1 MNLAMK
7 KIEAVIP
14 EDKLEPVFSALTQL
28 DIGGFTYFTA
38 KGRGKRPREMVSSGR
53 SGRFL
58 SAYNVNVNVY
68 VVVHDNMVDK
78 VVDAIT
84 SHASTGM
91 SGEGKIF
98 IYNVDDAIDVGTK
111 KRGESSL

>member
-1 MNLAMK
+1 MK

-14 EDKLEPVFSALTQL
+14 EDKLEPVFNALTQL

-38 KGRGKRPREMVSSGR
+38 KGRGKRPREMVPSGR
-53 SGRFL
+53 GGRFL
-58 SAYNVNVNVY
+58 SAYNVNVNLY
-68 VVVHDNMVDK
+68 VVVKDNMVEK
-78 VVDAIT
+78 VIDAVT

-91 SGEGKIF
+91 QGEGKIF
-98 IYNVDDAIDVGTK
+98 IYNIDDAVDVGTK

>member
-53 SGRFL
+53 SGRFQ
-58 SAYNVNVNVY
+58 SAYNVN
-68 VVVHDNMVDK
+68 
-78 VVDAIT
+78 IT
-84 SHASTGM
+84 SMWWYT
-91 SGEGKIF
+91 ITWW
-98 IYNVDDAIDVGTK
+98 TK
-111 KRGESSL
+111 LWMP

>member
-1 MNLAMK
+1 MK

-14 EDKLEPVFSALTQL
+14 EDKLEPVFSALLQL

-53 SGRFL
+53 GGRFL
-58 SAYNVNVNVY
+58 SAYNVNVSIF
-68 VVVHDNMVDK
+68 VVVKDNMVDK
-78 VVDAIT
+78 VIDAIT
-84 SHASTGM
+84 AHASTGM
-91 SGEGKIF
+91 QGEGKIF
-98 IYNVDDAIDVGTK
+98 IYNVDDAVDVGTK

>member
-14 EDKLEPVFSALTQL
+14 EDKLESVFSALTQL

-58 SAYNVNVNVY
+58 SAYNVNVNIY
-68 VVVHDNMVDK
+68 VVVHDNMVEK

-98 IYNVDDAIDVGTK
+98 VYNVDDAIDVGTK

>member
-1 MNLAMK
+1 MK
-7 KIEAVIP
+7 KIEAVVP
-14 EDKLEPVFSALTQL
+14 EDKLDPVFTALTQL

-38 KGRGKRPREMVSSGR
+38 KGRGKRPRELVASGR
-53 SGRFL
+53 GGRFM
-58 SAYNVNVNVY
+58 SSYNVNVNLF

-78 VVDAIT
+78 VIDAIT

-91 SGEGKIF
+91 AGEGKIF
-98 IYNVDDAIDVGTK
+98 IYNVEDAIDVGTK

>member
-1 MNLAMK
+1 MK

-14 EDKLEPVFSALTQL
+14 EDKLDPVFSALIRL

-53 SGRFL
+53 GGRFQ
-58 SAYNVNVNVY
+58 SAYNVNVNIY
-68 VVVHDNMVDK
+68 VVVQDNMVDK
-78 VVDAIT
+78 VIDAIT

-91 SGEGKIF
+91 QGEGKIF
-98 IYNVDDAIDVGTK
+98 IYNVDDAVDVGTK

>member
-1 MNLAMK
+1 MK

-14 EDKLEPVFSALTQL
+14 EDKLDAVFNALTHL

-53 SGRFL
+53 GGRFQ
-58 SAYNVNVNVY
+58 SAYNVNVNLY
-68 VVVHDNMVDK
+68 VVVKDGMVDK

-84 SHASTGM
+84 SNASTGM
-91 SGEGKIF
+91 QGEGKIF
-98 IYNVDDAIDVGTK
+98 IYNVDDAVDVGTK

>member
-1 MNLAMK
+1 MK

-14 EDKLEPVFSALTQL
+14 EDKLDAVFNALTHL
-28 DIGGFTYFTA
+28 DICGFTYFTA

-53 SGRFL
+53 GGRFQ
-58 SAYNVNVNVY
+58 SAFNVNVNLY
-68 VVVHDNMVDK
+68 VVVKDGMVDK

-84 SHASTGM
+84 SNASTGM
-91 SGEGKIF
+91 QGEGKIF
-98 IYNVDDAIDVGTK
+98 IYNVDDAVDVGTK

>member
-1 MNLAMK
+1 MK

-14 EDKLEPVFSALTQL
+14 EDKLDPVFSALTQL

-38 KGRGKRPREMVSSGR
+38 KGRGKRPRELVASGR
-53 SGRFL
+53 GGRFQ
-58 SAYNVNVNVY
+58 SAYNVNVNIY

-84 SHASTGM
+84 SHAGTGM
-91 SGEGKIF
+91 AGEAKIR
-98 IYNVDDAIDVGTK
+98 IYNVPDAIDVGNK
-111 KRGESSL
+111 NRDESSL

>member
-1 MNLAMK
+1 MK

-14 EDKLEPVFSALTQL
+14 EDKLDPVFNALTQL

-38 KGRGKRPREMVSSGR
+38 KGRGKRPREMVASGR
-53 SGRFL
+53 GGRFQ
-58 SAYNVNVNVY
+58 SVYNVNVNIY

-78 VVDAIT
+78 VIDAIT

-91 SGEGKIF
+91 AGEGKIF

>member
-1 MNLAMK
+1 MK

-14 EDKLEPVFSALTQL
+14 EDKLDPVFNALTLL

-53 SGRFL
+53 GGRFQ
-58 SAYNVNVNVY
+58 SAYNVNVNLY
-68 VVVHDNMVDK
+68 VVVQDNMVDK
-78 VVDAIT
+78 VIDAIT

-91 SGEGKIF
+91 AGEGKIF
-98 IYNVDDAIDVGTK
+98 IYNVDDAVDVGTK

>member
-1 MNLAMK
+1 MK

-14 EDKLEPVFSALTQL
+14 EDKLEPVFNALTQL

-58 SAYNVNVNVY
+58 SAYNVNVNLY
-68 VVVHDNMVDK
+68 VVVKDGLVDK
-78 VVDAIT
+78 VIDAIT

-91 SGEGKIF
+91 QGEGKIF
-98 IYNVDDAIDVGTK
+98 IYNVDDAVDVGTK

>member
-1 MNLAMK
+1 
-7 KIEAVIP
+7 
-14 EDKLEPVFSALTQL
+14 
-28 DIGGFTYFTA
+28 
-38 KGRGKRPREMVSSGR
+38 
-53 SGRFL
+53 
-58 SAYNVNVNVY
+58 
-68 VVVHDNMVDK
+68 MVDK